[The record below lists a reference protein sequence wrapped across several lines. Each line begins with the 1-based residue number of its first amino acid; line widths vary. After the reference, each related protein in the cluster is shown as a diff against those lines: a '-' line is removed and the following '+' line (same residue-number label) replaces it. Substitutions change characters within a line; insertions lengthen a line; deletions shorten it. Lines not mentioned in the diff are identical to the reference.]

1 MLTAKVKRSF
11 KSTLKN
17 ILKSSLSTKEHQ
29 HMPTPNRPLWH
40 KDHFELKKSNNRKNS
55 LLSPFCLKGHKFP
68 SVKVLPRPTHSL
80 TGRRRTSFITVEGQS
95 ALRLVCKTN
104 LTKITLSLVS
114 SRYLLFLKSPK
125 PFSFVLSFLHNLS
138 HFVKIVKGSQAE
150 HSLGFY
156 FFVKPFC

>member
-68 SVKVLPRPTHSL
+68 SVKVLPPHTHSL

-125 PFSFVLSFLHNLS
+125 PFSFV
-138 HFVKIVKGSQAE
+138 
-150 HSLGFY
+150 
-156 FFVKPFC
+156 